1 VFGLGGTAWLPLA
14 TAYRHAGKLVSR
26 NVSGLRRGGQQVPPA
41 GPVTRRRVLVGTA
54 ETKTSAGV
62 LNVDLTRQS
71 CTHPNAANRTTVLR
85 TAERCRWRDPNSSV
99 NNLGETLAWTTGWRH
114 DCETR

>member
-85 TAERCRWRDPNSSV
+85 TAERCR
-99 NNLGETLAWTTGWRH
+99 
-114 DCETR
+114 